1 MIGYSDP
8 ALEGTNVTFHCSS
21 PGASLLLDGPDST
34 MCRSNGQW
42 EPDPRKVRCIGGD
55 YYSLNFC
62 IPFLKFTIIMQGRI
76 KYNNIII

>member
-21 PGASLLLDGPDST
+21 PGVSLLLDGPDST

-42 EPDPRKVRCIGGD
+42 EPDPRKVRCIGEKIG
-55 YYSLNFC
+55 
-62 IPFLKFTIIMQGRI
+62 
-76 KYNNIII
+76 